1 MNLYN
6 YLMAKSGQNATKA
19 AKMAAEAFARFK
31 ENAKHCTCADAQT
44 DAFEFTFLDGKGYE
58 SFAWKP
64 NDVVNVVPRSGY
76 NHPRGLAV
84 LSGYKLTSS
93 GWVVVGQMAADADVW
108 FTVDQLSHAQFPP
121 GLVEIIRRKFDKG
134 EID

>member
-6 YLMAKSGQNATKA
+6 YLMEQSGRNATKA
-19 AKMAAEAFARFK
+19 AKMAAEAFDRFK
-31 ENAKHCTCADAQT
+31 AYVKHYNCADAQT
-44 DAFEFTFLDGKGYE
+44 NAFEFTFLDGKGYK

-76 NHPRGLAV
+76 NHPKGLAV
-84 LSGYKLTSS
+84 LSSYKLTTS
-93 GWVVVGQMAADADVW
+93 GWLVVGQMATDADVW

-134 EID
+134 EVD

>member
-19 AKMAAEAFARFK
+19 ARMAAEAFARFK
-31 ENAKHCTCADAQT
+31 ENAKHCTCADAQI

-64 NDVVNVVPRSGY
+64 NDVVNVAPRSMNGKTEL
-76 NHPRGLAV
+76 GIV
-84 LSGYKLTSS
+84 SGYALASS
-93 GWVVVGQMAADADVW
+93 GWTVVVQTASAKDVW
-108 FTVDQLSHAQFPP
+108 CSAAQLSCAEFPP
-121 GLVEIIRRKFDKG
+121 GLVEIIRKKLG
-134 EID
+134 EVD